1 MAGLSAA
8 RDLVRAGRT
17 VRVIEARDRVGGLV
31 RTEQVD
37 GLTIEAGPDAL
48 LMQKPAAAQLCQEL
62 GLTLIPTLTP
72 RTAYVLRGERLVPI
86 PRGSILG
93 IPTDLAGVWN
103 AGMLTWAGRMR
114 VARDLIVPA
123 SPHAAASAAGANAE
137 DADESVGAFARRRFG
152 AEAAAR
158 LVQPLLG
165 GIHAGNIDRLSLRAL
180 FPMLLAADRRGGSL
194 MRNLRKRRAPLDEE
208 GAFRS
213 IEGGLTRIVSALA
226 NALPPDVVRR
236 STQVRAIAPCSSAPE
251 APKASGAPG
260 ASMAEPMYR
269 VVLSSEETFIARA
282 VILAVPAYVGAE
294 LVRGFDAGLA
304 DDCAGIAYASSA
316 TISLAYP
323 RASVGRLWRG
333 TGFVVPRGER
343 LTRLLAVSWVTSKW
357 PNRAPDDVV
366 MLRAFAGGTLDEDLL
381 GRDDNELAALAHR
394 DVSGLMRITGAPLLS
409 RVYRWMRASPQYAV
423 GHLDRVARIEQ
434 RLTRWPG
441 LFVTGS
447 GFRGVGLPDTIA
459 DARASAR
466 QVHQWLGNAPV
477 G

>member
-17 VRVIEARDRVGGLV
+17 VRVSEARDRVGGLV

-62 GLTLIPTLTP
+62 GLTLISTLTP
-72 RTAYVLRGERLVPI
+72 RAAYVLRGERLVPI

-114 VARDLIVPA
+114 VARDLIAPA
-123 SPHAAASAAGANAE
+123 SPHAASAAGANVE

-165 GIHAGNIDRLSLRAL
+165 GIHAGDIDRLSLRAL

-213 IEGGLTRIVSALA
+213 IDGGLTRIVSALA
-226 NALPPDVVRR
+226 NELPPDVVRQ
-236 STQVRAIAPCSSAPE
+236 STQVRAIAPWSSAP
-251 APKASGAPG
+251 GAPG
-260 ASMAEPMYR
+260 ASRASDASKAEPMYR

-294 LVRGFDAGLA
+294 LVRGFDAELA
-304 DDCAGIAYASSA
+304 DECAGIAYASSA

-381 GRDDNELAALAHR
+381 GRDDNELAALVHR
-394 DVSGLMRITGAPLLS
+394 DLSGLMRIDGAPILS

-466 QVHQWLGNAPV
+466 QVHQWLGDAPV